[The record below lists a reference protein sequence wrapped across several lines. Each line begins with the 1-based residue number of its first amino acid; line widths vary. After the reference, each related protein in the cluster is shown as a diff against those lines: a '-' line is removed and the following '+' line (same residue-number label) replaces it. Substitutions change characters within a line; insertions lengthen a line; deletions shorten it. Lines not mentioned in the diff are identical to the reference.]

1 MGKDVVY
8 IYTMGFY
15 SAIKKNEILLSK
27 RWMDLEDIVPS
38 KVSQTEKDKN
48 CDITYMWNLNV
59 QPTSDYNRKKQTQK
73 EQT

>member
-1 MGKDVVY
+1 
-8 IYTMGFY
+8 
-15 SAIKKNEILLSK
+15 
-27 RWMDLEDIVPS
+27 MDLEDTVPS